1 MFGDGLWEIE
11 VLIDKELKSLPFSKE
26 SEQSLL
32 GGLMQRNE
40 AWLEVSELLFASD
53 FHLPR
58 HQLIFEAIKG
68 LADSNQPFDAV
79 LVKERLEQ
87 GGKLENAGGIEYLE
101 ELFWSITGAAN
112 LQAYAKIISEHSV
125 RRKLVAAAQQIGEVA
140 RDADKPSSELLDRAQ
155 HEIYEIQ
162 QGQQRGFGPRL
173 IHSMVN
179 DLYQRIG
186 KEDGHSQGLT
196 TGIADLDRMTD
207 GLKPGNLIVLAGRP
221 GAGKTTMALNFVQ
234 NIIMRPRE
242 QKGAS
247 LFFSMEMST
256 DEILIKLLSAL
267 SSIDSKRLRRDRMK
281 GQEWDALST
290 AVNQLQDKPL
300 LIDDTGAL
308 SPQEI
313 RNRSRRVAAGTK
325 LDVIVVD
332 YLQLMRSE
340 RRHEMRVNEVSEFSG
355 SLKALAKELKV
366 PVIALSQL
374 NRAVEDRPGKR
385 PRMADLRD
393 SGAIEQDADLILF
406 VHPDESDQEAARSD
420 ESETQLIIGKHRTG
434 ATGDIRLKFQKV
446 IGRFVSIDREEY
458 EGVREEFE
466 TEVNA

>member
-1 MFGDGLWEIE
+1 M
-11 VLIDKELKSLPFSKE
+11 IDKELKSLPFSKE

-58 HQLIFEAIKG
+58 HQLVFEAIKG
-68 LADSNQPFDAV
+68 LADSNQPFDPV

-101 ELFWSITGAAN
+101 ELFWSVTGAAN

-125 RRKLVAAAQQIGEVA
+125 RRKLVAAAQQIGEIA

-162 QGQQRGFGPRL
+162 QGQQRGSGPRP

-179 DLYQRIG
+179 ELYQRIG
-186 KEDGHSQGLT
+186 SADGHSQGLN
-196 TGIADLDRMTD
+196 TGILELDRMTD
-207 GLKPGNLIVLAGRP
+207 GFKPDNLIVLAGRP

-234 NIIMRPRE
+234 NIIMQTRDP
-242 QKGAS
+242 KGAA
-247 LFFSMEMST
+247 LLFSMEMSA
-256 DEILIKLLSAL
+256 DEILTKLISSLSR
-267 SSIDSKRLRRDRMK
+267 IDSKRLRRDRMK
-281 GQEWDALST
+281 GQEWDQLSS
-290 AVNQLQDKPL
+290 AVNLLQDKPL

-313 RNRSRRVAAGTK
+313 RNRSRRVASGTK
-325 LDVIVVD
+325 LDLIVVD

-340 RRHEMRVNEVSEFSG
+340 RRHEQRVNEVSEFSG
-355 SLKALAKELKV
+355 SLKALAKELSV

-374 NRAVEDRPGKR
+374 NRSIEGRPDKR

-406 VHPDESDQEAARSD
+406 VHHDESDKEASTSD
-420 ESETQLIIGKHRTG
+420 VSETQLIIGKHRTG
-434 ATGDIRLKFQKV
+434 ATGDIRLEFQKA
-446 IGRFVSIDREEY
+446 IGRFVSIDRDDHED
-458 EGVREEFE
+458 VPDEFE
-466 TEVNA
+466 TEVIA

>member
-1 MFGDGLWEIE
+1 
-11 VLIDKELKSLPFSKE
+11 
-26 SEQSLL
+26 
-32 GGLMQRNE
+32 MQRNE

-53 FHLPR
+53 FHLPG

-87 GGKLENAGGIEYLE
+87 GGKLENAGGIDYLE
-101 ELFWSITGAAN
+101 ELFWSVTGASN
-112 LQAYAKIISEHSV
+112 LKAYAKIISEHSV
-125 RRKLVAAAQQIGEVA
+125 RRKLVAAAQKIGEIA

-162 QGQQRGFGPRL
+162 QGQQRGAGPRL
-173 IHSMVN
+173 INSMVN
-179 DLYQRIG
+179 ELYQRIG
-186 KEDGHSQGLT
+186 SEDGHVQGLAS
-196 TGIADLDRMTD
+196 GIAGLDQMTD
-207 GLKPGNLIVLAGRP
+207 GFKPENLIVLAGRP
-221 GAGKTTMALNFVQ
+221 GSGKTTMALNFLQ
-234 NIIMRPRE
+234 NVIMHARE
-242 QKGAS
+242 PKGAS
-247 LFFSMEMST
+247 LLFSMEMSA
-256 DEILIKLLSAL
+256 DEILIKLLSSL
-267 SSIDSKRLRRDRMK
+267 SRIDSKRLRRDRMK
-281 GQEWDALST
+281 GQEWDQLSS
-290 AVNQLQDKPL
+290 AVKLLQDKPL

-313 RNRSRRVAAGTK
+313 RNRSRRVAATNK

-340 RRHEMRVNEVSEFSG
+340 RRHEQRVNEVSEFSG
-355 SLKALAKELKV
+355 SLKQIAKELKV

-406 VHPDESDQEAARSD
+406 VHHNESDKDSANVDS
-420 ESETQLIIGKHRTG
+420 SETQLIIGKHRTG
-434 ATGDIRLKFQKV
+434 ATGDIRLEFQRA
-446 IGRFVSIDREEY
+446 IGRFVSVDREDY
-458 EGVREEFE
+458 DGVPEELE
-466 TEVNA
+466 TEVIT